1 MISITTENIEQFY
14 AALEEETAE
23 LVYADAGSAEPA
35 EYRHYAET
43 AHKAG
48 KYCGFRLPHIWREE
62 AEAFVAARAQPTA
75 ERLGGGSQMELRE
88 AYDFSGRPLD

>member
-1 MISITTENIEQFY
+1 MQIGDTVYYVVSSVAVREATVVWLSPGLCTLRYRSGGICLPRKRVF
-14 AALEEETAE
+14 ET
-23 LVYADAGSAEPA
+23 
-35 EYRHYAET
+35 
-43 AHKAG
+43 
-48 KYCGFRLPHIWREE
+48 REE